1 METLYSLIGLAG
13 AACCVGMYAAVSFG
27 KIDADK
33 PLFFVVNGVGA
44 ILILLGAWTEFDP
57 GDLGTIAQEAI
68 WAVIS
73 LAGALRAWRA
83 AQASSAPLPA

>member
-1 METLYSLIGLAG
+1 METFYSLIGLAG

-33 PLFFVVNGVGA
+33 PLFFIVNGIGA
-44 ILILLGAWTEFDP
+44 VLILLGAWTEFDP

-73 LAGALRAWRA
+73 LAGAARALRRRQGQLATA
-83 AQASSAPLPA
+83 

>member
-1 METLYSLIGLAG
+1 METIYSLIGLAG

-44 ILILLGAWTEFDP
+44 VLILLGAWTEFDP

-73 LAGALRAWRA
+73 LAGAVRALRGRQQQLA
-83 AQASSAPLPA
+83 AA